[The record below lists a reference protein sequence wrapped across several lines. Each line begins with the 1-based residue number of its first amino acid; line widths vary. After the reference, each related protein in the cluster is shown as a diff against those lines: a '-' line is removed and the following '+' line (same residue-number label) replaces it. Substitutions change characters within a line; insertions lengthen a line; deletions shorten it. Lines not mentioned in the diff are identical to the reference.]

1 MPTGFVVSPN
11 DVTEVVISELPS
23 SADGWF
29 SRDHTLATRTTEY
42 PVESGANLTDHAR
55 DEPNRL
61 VFSGWVSDLVAY
73 PGVLTNAV
81 FAFRGLEAWQN
92 MISLQERKV
101 LTTVT
106 TPIAAYLNML
116 LRKAEA
122 HEGADTGSG
131 LIFTLEF
138 QQVLRSTDMAATTQR
153 PSTGAAQDRLD
164 MQTVNRVFAR
174 APTGLALDDVG
185 NVLRF

>member
-11 DVTEVVISELPS
+11 DVTEVVISELAP

-42 PVESGANLTDHAR
+42 PVEAGANLTDHAR

-61 VFSGWVSDLVAY
+61 SFSGWVSDLVAY

-81 FAFRGLEAWQN
+81 FEFRGLEAWQN
-92 MISLQERKV
+92 IVSLRERKV
-101 LTTVT
+101 LSTVT
-106 TPIAAYLNML
+106 TPIASYLNML
-116 LRKAEA
+116 LTKAEA
-122 HEGADTGSG
+122 HEGPTTGRG
-131 LIFTLEF
+131 LTFTLEF
-138 QQVLRSTDMAATTQR
+138 QQVLRSTDMEATIQR
-153 PSTGAAQDRLD
+153 PATGAAENRLD